1 MIAREC
7 GFGGRVIL
15 PPWSELSRGSSTDL
29 DHPDCSTLVA
39 QPQLGQV
46 VDVEE
51 EDDGGGE
58 CEDGEKWEDPIR
70 LPALPVPPE
79 QPLGASWP
87 GPSGTPDCQTF
98 SHSYI

>member
-1 MIAREC
+1 MEAEE
-7 GFGGRVIL
+7 FL
-15 PPWSELSRGSSTDL
+15 PPWSEFSHCSLTDL

-46 VDVEE
+46 VDVE
-51 EDDGGGE
+51 DDGGGE
-58 CEDGEKWEDPIR
+58 CEDGEKWQDSIR

-87 GPSGTPDCQTF
+87 GPSGTPDCQSL